1 MKKLQKLKK
10 SGFVERVNPNAE
22 ARADVQNVLADMDR
36 KDQEAWDEVDKTTD
50 WFTVDRLFQGLNDM
64 ADIVWDTSEAKGF
77 KDRFIPLSE
86 SIANIHGE
94 VSELWE
100 AYRTEKLNEP
110 CDKADKMEA
119 VGLCPLTCLEEELA
133 DIVIRALDT
142 AVDNGVDIEEAVRIK
157 NAFNRTRE
165 KRHGGKVA

>member
-1 MKKLQKLKK
+1 MVFLMKKLQKIKK
-10 SGFVERVNPNAE
+10 SGFVERVSPNQE
-22 ARADVQNVLADMDR
+22 ARRAIE
-36 KDQEAWDEVDKTTD
+36 EALGQVRGRQP
-50 WFTVDRLFQGLNDM
+50 FYGLNDM

-77 KDRFIPLSE
+77 KDRLIPVSE
-86 SIANIHGE
+86 SVANIHGE
-94 VSELWE
+94 VSELWK

-119 VGLCPLTCLEEELA
+119 VGLRPLTCLEEELA
-133 DIVIRALDT
+133 DIVIRALDA